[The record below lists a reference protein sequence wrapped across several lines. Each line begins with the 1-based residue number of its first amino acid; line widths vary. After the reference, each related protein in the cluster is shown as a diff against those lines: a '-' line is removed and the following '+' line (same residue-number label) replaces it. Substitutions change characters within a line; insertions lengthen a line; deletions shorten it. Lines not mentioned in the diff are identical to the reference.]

1 MEERET
7 DSVVVWRRSDTAES
21 DLAEAGQP
29 TRLRHS
35 SSLHLTVSGG
45 ELRGPHGSTAGA
57 GHDQLLLATRG
68 EVLYGGADGKM
79 RTLTAPGTFFVPPRG
94 DAWSATCPRH
104 VHDTPSPPHPPGTLF
119 VPAGAPL
126 TLSPAPGAAPPPLPV
141 SSNVASAHLG

>member
-1 MEERET
+1 MSVEERET

-35 SSLHLTVSGG
+35 SSLHLSVSGG

-79 RTLTAPGTFFVPPRG
+79 RTLTAPGTLFVPPRG

-104 VHDTPSPPHPPGTLF
+104 VHDTPPPPPQARSLCL
-119 VPAGAPL
+119 PAPL
-126 TLSPAPGAAPPPLPV
+126 
-141 SSNVASAHLG
+141 